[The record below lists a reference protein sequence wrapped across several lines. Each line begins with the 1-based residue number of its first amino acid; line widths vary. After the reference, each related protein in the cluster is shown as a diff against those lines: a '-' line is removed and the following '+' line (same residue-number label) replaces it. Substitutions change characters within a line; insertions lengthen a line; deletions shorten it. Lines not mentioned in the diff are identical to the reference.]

1 MQEIDETKSF
11 MTVGGNLKASLRA
24 PTGAIQYICEKMN
37 GSDDLDELRR
47 IVKERVSKLATSHA
61 MKHCFEKVVE
71 EKAVAEKETT
81 EEKASSENKGA
92 EEEEAAADEKAAKEK
107 AAADENAAKER
118 AAADENAAKEKAA
131 ADEKAADENAAKE
144 RAAADEKAA
153 KKRAAAD
160 EKAAKEKAAADENA
174 AKEKAA
180 ADEKAAKEKAA
191 ADENAAKENA
201 AKERAAADEN
211 AGKEKAAADEKA
223 AKDKAAAE
231 EKTAEEEAAK
241 EKLAAKKAVVQGD
254 VDMDDEETTG
264 AKQADGEKKAKGGA
278 VRMIVNENKG
288 SGNGGQIWQVKSSDV
303 DEILDYQMSRTIDGL
318 EIKSAESRRNRVL
331 AKMPTGHR
339 SSIAYYNKCIII
351 KMIGH
356 FNSCD
361 TCYDVTLFTYRKAN
375 LFKGGRFE
383 VDDSL
388 IEQVNFDLFDIGEC
402 CKSKMAYGG
411 FWSEA
416 GG

>member
-107 AAADENAAKER
+107 AAADENAAKE
-118 AAADENAAKEKAA
+118 KAA
-131 ADEKAADENAAKE
+131 ADEKAAD
-144 RAAADEKAA
+144 
-153 KKRAAAD
+153 
-160 EKAAKEKAAADENA
+160 
-174 AKEKAA
+174 
-180 ADEKAAKEKAA
+180 
-191 ADENAAKENA
+191 ENA